1 MTREEILNHA
11 MTSPDEFEIAAGV
24 RFRKTD
30 LQAEMMCCRAGVAI
44 PSPEDFVKMQSD
56 PRLVLSLFPRISE
69 FVYIHAAPRAEVE
82 KVIYETPSE
91 LPRLADRF
99 FGRLTPEK
107 LDGLLAFIYLDRAA
121 IAAAQAEAI
130 PDEKLPTSKN
140 APSPAA
146 RQA

>member
-1 MTREEILNHA
+1 ME
-11 MTSPDEFEIAAGV
+11 
-24 RFRKTD
+24 
-30 LQAEMMCCRAGVAI
+30 
-44 PSPEDFVKMQSD
+44 PSRSC
-56 PRLVLSLFPRISE
+56 
-69 FVYIHAAPRAEVE
+69 
-82 KVIYETPSE
+82 
-91 LPRLADRF
+91 PRLADRF

-130 PDEKLPTSKN
+130 PDEKLPASKN